1 RYSFLTIETYQ
12 GRVPVKALQ
21 PYKRTFVFCYLLA
34 SLSHVQSQIVKTM
47 SKKILMIVGDYVEDY
62 EAMVPYQAML
72 SVGLQVDTLAPDRKQ
87 GDTVRTA
94 VHDFV
99 EDQTYKETPGHRF
112 VITADFANVDPAAY
126 DGLYIAG
133 GRAPE
138 YIRLNDRVLEIT
150 RHFFENDKP
159 VAAICHG
166 IQILTAAKVLEG
178 RTLTAYVAIG
188 PDIELAGGTWKN
200 VP

>member
-1 RYSFLTIETYQ
+1 
-12 GRVPVKALQ
+12 
-21 PYKRTFVFCYLLA
+21 
-34 SLSHVQSQIVKTM
+34 M

-72 SVGLQVDTLAPDRKQ
+72 SVGLKVDTIAPGRKK
-87 GDTVRTA
+87 GDTVPTA

-99 EDQTYKETPGHRF
+99 GDQTYRETPGHRF
-112 VITADFANVDPAAY
+112 AITASFEEVNPESY
-126 DGLYIAG
+126 DGLYLAG

-138 YIRLNDRVLEIT
+138 YIRLNDRVLNLV
-150 RHFFENDKP
+150 RHFFERKKP
-159 VAAICHG
+159 VAAICHA
-166 IQILTAAKVLEG
+166 IQILTAARVLQG

-200 VP
+200 VPADQAVVDGHLVTAPAWPAHPAILREFYRLLQIQIG

>member
-1 RYSFLTIETYQ
+1 M
-12 GRVPVKALQ
+12 A
-21 PYKRTFVFCYLLA
+21 KR
-34 SLSHVQSQIVKTM
+34 
-47 SKKILMIVGDYVEDY
+47 ILMLVGDYVEDY
-62 EAMVPYQAML
+62 EAMVPFQAML
-72 SVGLQVDTLAPDRKQ
+72 SVGLSVDAIAPERKK
-87 GDTVRTA
+87 GDVVPTA

-99 EDQTYKETPGHRF
+99 GDQTYRETPGHNF
-112 VITADFANVDPAAY
+112 GITADFEAVNPADY

-138 YIRLNDRVLEIT
+138 YTRLNQRVLDIT
-150 RHFFENDKP
+150 RHFFDKNKP

-166 IQILTAAKVLEG
+166 IQILTAANVLSG

-200 VP
+200 IPATEAVVDGNLVTSPAWPGHPAILKAFYQLLGLHIG

>member
-1 RYSFLTIETYQ
+1 M
-12 GRVPVKALQ
+12 A
-21 PYKRTFVFCYLLA
+21 KRILL
-34 SLSHVQSQIVKTM
+34 L
-47 SKKILMIVGDYVEDY
+47 VGDYVEDY

-72 SVGLQVDTLAPDRKQ
+72 SVGLSVDTIAPDRKK
-87 GDTVRTA
+87 GDTVPTA

-99 EDQTYKETPGHRF
+99 GDQTYRETPGHNF
-112 VITADFANVDPAAY
+112 GITADFDAVDPATY

-138 YIRLNDRVLEIT
+138 YIRLNKRVLEIT
-150 RHFFENDKP
+150 RHFFDENKP

-166 IQILTAAKVLEG
+166 IQILTAAKVLSG
-178 RTLTAYVAIG
+178 RTLTAYVAVG

-200 VP
+200 IPATEAVVDGNLVTSPAWPGHPAILKEFYQLLGLRIG